1 MTTTIKQ
8 IRRLFLLLCLVVAGA
23 QSAWAEDQL
32 YARINTA
39 YHTMEIHYDEMFLA
53 NMTSEE
59 ISFLAK
65 EEGFYIE
72 QWLYEPEIYH
82 ELGMVEK
89 IIFYYGFQNAPIT
102 STHNWFRE
110 LTSLTTISN
119 FYDFPTTVTDM
130 SGMFKDCTSLT
141 NVDLSG
147 MPVNNVT
154 DMSGMFSGCRNLTS
168 LNLSGW
174 NTAKLTNM
182 KGMFYGCSSL
192 TTLNM
197 SGWTN
202 TVLTDMSG
210 IFSDYRTLTSIDLT
224 DFNTSAATNM
234 SGMFSGSNSLTS
246 LDLSSFNTANVTNM
260 KSMFQGCSQLASI
273 SYGSNWNIGNVTD
286 MSYMFANCTNVTTIN
301 LNSYNPISVTNMNH
315 MFSGCTKLTA
325 ITYGSNWNTGNV
337 TDMSYMFA
345 NCIVLGSLNMS
356 SWNTASVT
364 DMNHLFSGC
373 HNLSSI
379 SYGSDWNTGNVTD
392 MSYMFENCSTFT
404 TINLSNYNTPNV
416 TNMAGL
422 FKGCSKLT
430 YVNKGSNFNT
440 SNVTNMSS
448 MFEDCSALTNHAIGS
463 VSNVTNM
470 NSMFRGCTS
479 LTNVV
484 LNYWYTSNVTK
495 MDDMFSGCSK
505 LTSISFGTGWDT
517 SNVTSMGGMFE
528 GCSSL
533 TSIDLGSFNTS
544 NVTSMSYMFSGCSTL
559 TTLNLTSL
567 NTSNVIGM
575 SYMFSDCSA
584 LTTLDLTGF
593 DTSAATAM
601 NSMFR
606 GCSNLTTID
615 GISSWNTSN
624 VTNMGYMFTL
634 CSALTNLDLSNWNT
648 SSVRNLEGMFQ
659 GCNHL
664 ATITGISKWKTPNLG
679 GRYTDKLNNMFKDC
693 SALINLDLSGW
704 NTSGISEMDYMFSG
718 CSNLVTLNLGGWDT
732 SGAEQMDGMFE
743 NCSTLTTIY
752 VGNGWTVYNV
762 SVFNTLFANCTSL
775 VGGNGTRWNSSH
787 IDKTY
792 ARIDAP
798 DTPGYFTETSDESY
812 AVYTPD
818 NTTLTFYCDVL
829 RTSHTGTTYDL
840 PTGSNAPGWSATS
853 SAVTSVVFDA
863 SFANA
868 RPKST
873 YRWFSGMGKLSSIDG
888 IGNLNTSQVTVM
900 SEMFYGC
907 TQLGNL
913 DLTNFNTSNV
923 TDMSSVFRNC
933 SALTCLDLTG
943 WNTKKVTDMSNM
955 FRECSVL
962 EAIYVD
968 SNWSTQAVTSSNNMF
983 SNCTQLVGGYG
994 TPYDAGHVDMSYAH
1008 IDNSASP
1015 GYLRDHSQEHNV
1027 NLVLVAGVCDKDI
1040 EVWNGKTQVGSIS
1053 KDGGTLYETINNAT
1067 TLQLRV
1073 PNQYLEKITINGKD
1087 VTTTLSSTTP
1097 DDPDYQ
1103 GYEFYTVKN
1112 LTDVI
1117 VIEVQ
1122 YNDNVPVPFAT
1133 SSIRF
1138 ETYNGTGSVKN
1149 MKVWFEDGTS
1159 MSDNIARPV
1168 PFGIGW
1174 GNMRTISRIEI
1185 TMQPDLDNFAYAQ
1198 QYNTLGTIVDNGDGT
1213 YFYTISGE
1221 NLTSSII
1228 PLYFPT
1234 SDHGSVK
1241 TMISSKNDFKLGYYF
1256 GEWINMEEGFLPE
1269 YDQTNT
1275 SVLNNDVTVMHFDTH
1290 NYQAQ
1295 GGGYSTGIIFVQ
1307 VTQGTPFRL
1316 TEDGEDYTEDCVWCD
1331 ANQTFTASPLP
1342 ISYTCPVAGYYYL
1355 LKNVTTDSYIIV
1367 DNGSG
1372 EVVSPWQILQ
1382 TASVVGKGTLS
1393 LLDSEGTVVKSVSG
1407 DEPTT
1412 VSWTKGDALKLRATA
1427 PEGSDLTN
1435 AQAHLFLDNDHC
1447 LMTKMTEG
1455 GNTYFEYTI
1464 NEVTSAHSFILVFSG
1479 LENGGDD
1486 MLTQSVML
1494 LGDNINSPSC
1504 VTIEWH
1510 DKNGGTYDDYQADW
1524 SDLMETSSVEKDR
1537 VNGCTVYITTSKG
1550 GSYKVFFNGQEI
1562 TSFTADGG
1570 TPGSDF
1576 YTASFEDPSMLV
1588 DGTWVVVFKEGG
1600 ITWKAIAT
1608 GNIPEGASA
1617 EFIMDEDSET
1627 PMDIEVN
1634 NATSYGRGT
1643 YLSNQL
1649 PPDIQLYV
1657 KVPAGYQ
1664 FKVWFN
1670 GEEYT
1675 NRYWLFST
1683 SDEGVQSW
1691 SYYTSDT
1698 DGITPLAIDGTWV
1711 VEFKKAEEEGITWSA
1726 MAIGDVAE
1734 GNRMVA
1740 MGYEDMLEVAID
1752 NGKQYDTLTYEPQDE
1767 TANMSINVL
1776 VKEGYN
1782 FRIWFNEMEC
1792 TDKFANVETLSDG
1805 RVRWRFDSSDASV
1818 VAPYLQDGRWIILF
1832 YDDAEHYDLNNDKKV
1847 DISDVTKLVNEILNK
1862 EQNNNDD

>member
-1 MTTTIKQ
+1 
-8 IRRLFLLLCLVVAGA
+8 
-23 QSAWAEDQL
+23 
-32 YARINTA
+32 
-39 YHTMEIHYDEMFLA
+39 
-53 NMTSEE
+53 
-59 ISFLAK
+59 
-65 EEGFYIE
+65 
-72 QWLYEPEIYH
+72 
-82 ELGMVEK
+82 
-89 IIFYYGFQNAPIT
+89 
-102 STHNWFRE
+102 
-110 LTSLTTISN
+110 
-119 FYDFPTTVTDM
+119 
-130 SGMFKDCTSLT
+130 MFK
-141 NVDLSG
+141 
-147 MPVNNVT
+147 
-154 DMSGMFSGCRNLTS
+154 GCRNLTS

-182 KGMFYGCSSL
+182 NDMFDGCLALTSL
-192 TTLNM
+192 NL

-202 TVLTDMSG
+202 TMFTDMSG
-210 IFSDYRTLTSIDLT
+210 IFSNFYALTSLDLT
-224 DFNTSAATNM
+224 NFNTSAATNM
-234 SGMFSGSNSLTS
+234 SGMFSGSNTLTS
-246 LDLSSFNTANVTNM
+246 IDLSSFNSSNVTNM
-260 KSMFQGCSQLASI
+260 SGMFRGCKQLTHVIVGNSWDT
-273 SYGSNWNIGNVTD
+273 SNVTD
-286 MSYMFANCTNVTTIN
+286 MSN
-301 LNSYNPISVTNMNH
+301 
-315 MFSGCTKLTA
+315 
-325 ITYGSNWNTGNV
+325 
-337 TDMSYMFA
+337 MFA
-345 NCIVLGSLNMS
+345 NCIALGTLSL
-356 SWNTASVT
+356 
-364 DMNHLFSGC
+364 D
-373 HNLSSI
+373 
-379 SYGSDWNTGNVTD
+379 Y
-392 MSYMFENCSTFT
+392 Y
-404 TINLSNYNTPNV
+404 
-416 TNMAGL
+416 
-422 FKGCSKLT
+422 
-430 YVNKGSNFNT
+430 NT
-440 SNVTNMSS
+440 SNVTNMSGMFKGCSNLSSINYGNNWNTSNVTDMSS
-448 MFEDCSALTNHAIGS
+448 MFEDCANFTTINLSKYNTA
-463 VSNVTNM
+463 NVTNM
-470 NSMFRGCTS
+470 SSMFKGCSNLSSFAYGSLNTSHVGDMSYMFDGCSALTSISNLGLSNLNVTNVTNMKGIFRGCSSLTS
-479 LTNVV
+479 LT
-484 LNYWYTSNVTK
+484 LNWYTSNVT
-495 MDDMFSGCSK
+495 DMSIMFRGCSN
-505 LTSISFGTGWDT
+505 LSRISFGSEWDT
-517 SNVTSMGGMFE
+517 SNVTNLAGMFE

-544 NVTSMSYMFSGCSTL
+544 NVTNMNGMFSGCSS
-559 TTLNLTSL
+559 LTSIDL
-567 NTSNVIGM
+567 GSFNTSNVTGM
-575 SYMFSDCSA
+575 SDMFSDCSC
-584 LTTLDLTGF
+584 LTTLNLTGF
-593 DTSAATAM
+593 DTSAATRM
-601 NSMFR
+601 SSMFY
-606 GCSNLTTID
+606 GCSSLSTID
-615 GISSWNTSN
+615 GISSLKTSN
-624 VTNMGYMFTL
+624 VEYMNYMFSL
-634 CSALTNLDLSNWNT
+634 CSALTSLDLSNWNT

-679 GRYTDKLNNMFKDC
+679 SSYTDNLENMFKDC
-693 SALINLDLSGW
+693 SALTNLDLSGW
-704 NTSGISEMDYMFSG
+704 HTSDVRQMDYMFSG

-732 SGAEQMDGMFE
+732 SRAEQMDGMFE
-743 NCSTLTTIY
+743 NCSALTTIY
-752 VGNGWTVYNV
+752 VGNGWSVYNV

-873 YRWFSGMGKLSSIDG
+873 YRWFSDMGKLTTIDG

-913 DLTNFNTSNV
+913 DLTSLNTSNV

-933 SALTCLDLTG
+933 SALTSLDLTG

-1087 VTTTLSSTTP
+1087 VTATLSSTTP
-1097 DDPDYQ
+1097 DDPNYE

-1112 LTDVI
+1112 LTDVM

-1133 SSIRF
+1133 SSILF
-1138 ETYNGTGSVKN
+1138 EKRNYLGSGTGSIKN
-1149 MKVWFEDGTS
+1149 TKIWFEDGTQYQGTNGQEYIEWERLG
-1159 MSDNIARPV
+1159 MK
-1168 PFGIGW
+1168 
-1174 GNMRTISRIEI
+1174 TISRIEV
-1185 TMQPDLDNFAYAQ
+1185 TMQPDVDNFTYAQ
-1198 QYNTLGTIVDNGDGT
+1198 TWNTLGTIVDNGDGT
-1213 YFYTISGE
+1213 YLYTIPGE

-1228 PLYFPT
+1228 VLYFPA
-1234 SDHGSVK
+1234 SNFGSVK

-1256 GEWINMEEGFLPE
+1256 GEWINMEGGFVQE

-1275 SVLNNDVTVMHFDTH
+1275 SVLNSDVTVMHHGTQ
-1290 NYQAQ
+1290 NYQAE

-1316 TEDGEDYTEDCVWCD
+1316 TEDGEDRTGDCVWRD

-1393 LLDSEGTVVKSVSG
+1393 LLNSEGTVVKSVSG

-1537 VNGCTVYITTSKG
+1537 VNGCTVSITTSKG

-1570 TPGSDF
+1570 TEASDF

-1634 NATSYGRGT
+1634 NATSYGSGT

-1670 GEEYT
+1670 GEEFT
-1675 NRYWLFST
+1675 DYWLFST
-1683 SDEGVQSW
+1683 SNEGVQSW

-1832 YDDAEHYDLNNDKKV
+1832 YDDAERYDLNNDKKV